1 MHRKRRKL
9 HRAKTPEEFNGA
21 VSWSFS
27 KDSRF
32 KAAFKP
38 VKTEYTTTLKPS
50 HSRRAA
56 SFGYGKRWVPSNFTG
71 KDSPPPGTYQW
82 SSAFNEPKVSG
93 KISPPHNRFKE
104 PRRESMPGPGTYN
117 VSKPIGLG
125 APMVTLKSRITTRKQ
140 FDYPSPGDY
149 RPHSVL
155 AERRRFHDISFG
167 FGERRVFSN
176 MDKDSPG
183 PGSYEQP
190 SSFVKVASRRSYA
203 TTPSRPVSALDVS

>member
-1 MHRKRRKL
+1 M
-9 HRAKTPEEFNGA
+9 PEESNRA

-38 VKTEYTTTLKPS
+38 VKTEYTTAPS
-50 HSRRAA
+50 PSQSRRAT

-71 KDSPPPGTYQW
+71 KDSPPPGTYQS

-104 PRRESMPGPGTYN
+104 LRRESMPGPGTYN
-117 VSKPIGLG
+117 VSKPLGLG
-125 APMVTLKSRITTRKQ
+125 APMVTLKSRITTQSRS
-140 FDYPSPGDY
+140 DYPSPGDY
-149 RPHSVL
+149 RPWSVL
-155 AERRRFHDISFG
+155 TERHRFHDISFG
-167 FGERRVFSN
+167 FGERRVFGN

-183 PGSYEQP
+183 PGSYEQQ
-190 SSFVKVASRRSYA
+190 SSFVKAGSRRSYV
-203 TTPSRPVSALDVS
+203 TTPSRPVSALDIS